1 MPVYIA
7 PNSSGA
13 PSALSKPLRAYGFT
27 RAATLAVIAIV
38 LAGFA
43 LQGCS
48 MMKKKED
55 VPDIEVDDTGD
66 SGDSMPAPSASVQVS
81 YKQNGDTLERAT
93 VIKFFSA
100 EVIQNIPHDPQH
112 QESLVRF
119 DGGVPVWEF
128 KAERSTFGS
137 VTGVGKKTYALK
149 NVSYGKVPE
158 HFAQVIPDEGP
169 PEPLDR
175 GAFYVFEIARASGST
190 SYQAVKVEGDGSL
203 VAYNAQPRA
212 GNSYLLCCN
221 IDTAFTEPV
230 VLPDSAQA
238 VEQAAD
244 QVDQN
249 TQVPPA
255 PPEAAPVASGAAES
269 PDSGGALPSPP
280 SGPID
285 LTGGGGGGSGGL
297 GPLGGMMNPNSV
309 PRGDPALRGGP

>member
-1 MPVYIA
+1 
-7 PNSSGA
+7 
-13 PSALSKPLRAYGFT
+13 
-27 RAATLAVIAIV
+27 
-38 LAGFA
+38 
-43 LQGCS
+43 

-66 SGDSMPAPSASVQVS
+66 SGDSMPAPTASVQVS
-81 YKQNGDTLERAT
+81 YKQKGDTLERAT

-128 KAERSTFGS
+128 KAQRSTFGS
-137 VTGVGKKTYALK
+137 VTGVGNKTYSLK

-158 HFAQVIPDEGP
+158 HFTQVIPDEGP

-175 GAFYVFEIARASGST
+175 GSFYVFEIARASGSI

-221 IDTAFTEPV
+221 IDTAFTDPV

-244 QVDQN
+244 QIDQS

-255 PPEAAPVASGAAES
+255 PPEAAAGEGQGAAES
-269 PDSGGALPSPP
+269 PDSAGGLPSAP
-280 SGPID
+280 SGPVD
-285 LTGGGGGGSGGL
+285 LTGDGGGGAGGGGSPL
-297 GPLGGMMNPNSV
+297 GPLGGMINPNNI
-309 PRGDPALRGGP
+309 PRGDPALNGGP

>member
-1 MPVYIA
+1 MRDP
-7 PNSSGA
+7 
-13 PSALSKPLRAYGFT
+13 KRAYGFA
-27 RAATLAVIAIV
+27 RVATLAIVAIV
-38 LAGFA
+38 LGGFA

-48 MMKKKED
+48 LMKKKED
-55 VPDIEVDDTGD
+55 APDIEVDDTGD
-66 SGDSMPAPSASVQVS
+66 TGDSMPAPTASVQVS
-81 YKQNGDTLERAT
+81 YKQKGDTLERAT
-93 VIKFFSA
+93 VVKFFSA
-100 EVIQNIPHDPQH
+100 EIIQNIPHDPQH

-137 VTGVGKKTYALK
+137 ITGVGGKTYSLK

-158 HFAQVIPDEGP
+158 HFTQVIPDEGP

-175 GAFYVFEIARASGST
+175 GSFYVFEIARSSGSI

-249 TQVPPA
+249 AQVPPA
-255 PPEAAPVASGAAES
+255 PPEANPEASGGAAES
-269 PDSGGALPSPP
+269 PDSGVP
-280 SGPID
+280 SGPVN
-285 LTGGGGGGSGGL
+285 LMGGSGGGGGLGGAL
-297 GPLGGMMNPNSV
+297 GGLGGMMNPNSV
-309 PRGDPALRGGP
+309 PRGDPALQGGP